1 MRWIGFIAVV
11 APAIAGCS
19 TVPRTEDVTRK
30 STLAIV
36 QQVRCEAKKAVMDI
50 AYNYDNP
57 AVDELNNPHP
67 HSNNLYLNNNPYPY
81 RKTLHRDKSDPY
93 PVKIDYRTA
102 SVAYEFTFDITEDD
116 NASADA
122 TWGLPYT
129 LGGAFSLSANGKFN
143 RNRNTN
149 RNFKIVDSFEE
160 LYNTTCVPPQAENL
174 IYPISGEIGIYE
186 VVRTFIKLQQIQN
199 PGAGE
204 VFTFADTLK
213 FTTTLSAGVQP
224 KLVISP
230 FTDRFRLAGASG
242 DFNASRVDIHK
253 VTVTM
258 AGEKP
263 RSASA
268 KTLVTAPLG
277 ASLSRA
283 ARDLIGLQTNSSLV
297 STTLIQTGSNPKD
310 RALLEL
316 DRQRIIELQNRTP
329 NLLVGP

>member
-1 MRWIGFIAVV
+1 MRWIGFIAAI
-11 APAIAGCS
+11 APAVAGCS

-36 QQVRCEAKKAVMDI
+36 EQVRCEAKKAVLDI
-50 AYNYDNP
+50 AYNY
-57 AVDELNNPHP
+57 NNPDP
-67 HSNNLYLNNNPYPY
+67 DDYGNPYPF
-81 RKTLHRDKSDPY
+81 
-93 PVKIDYRTA
+93 KIDYRTA

-116 NASADA
+116 NASADG

-160 LYNTTCVPPQAENL
+160 LYNTRCNVPPQPENL

-186 VVRTFIKLQQIQN
+186 VVKTFIKLQQVQN
-199 PGAGE
+199 PKAGE

-230 FTDRFRLAGASG
+230 FPDRFRLAGANG
-242 DFNASRVDIHK
+242 DFNASRVDIHQ
-253 VTVTM
+253 VVVTM

-263 RSASA
+263 RMIANA
-268 KTLVTAPLG
+268 KTPPAAPLG
-277 ASLSRA
+277 ASLGRA
-283 ARDLIGLQTNSSLV
+283 ASSLFGLQTNSSLV
-297 STTLIQTGSNPKD
+297 STTLLQTGANPKD

-316 DRQRIIELQNRTP
+316 DRQRNIALQKAAKNEGV
-329 NLLVGP
+329 LVIQP